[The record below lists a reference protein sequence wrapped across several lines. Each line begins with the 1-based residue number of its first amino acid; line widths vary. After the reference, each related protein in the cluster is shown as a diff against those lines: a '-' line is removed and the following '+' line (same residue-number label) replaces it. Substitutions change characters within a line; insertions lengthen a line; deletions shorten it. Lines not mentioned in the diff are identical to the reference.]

1 MITMD
6 SPPSNPKY
14 DMMIK
19 MGIPKEA
26 VLQKMQLE
34 NKITKINP
42 NDLQNI
48 TLKKTKINE
57 KTKSNDMPYLTEL
70 LNRIKLIY
78 NI

>member
-1 MITMD
+1 MR
-6 SPPSNPKY
+6 
-14 DMMIK
+14 
-19 MGIPKEA
+19 
-26 VLQKMQLE
+26 LE

-57 KTKSNDMPYLTEL
+57 KKKSNDMPYLTEL
-70 LNRIKLIY
+70 LNRIKLIS